1 MDGLAAEWPGL
12 PLIGCTTDGEVS
24 SEQGYTEDSLLLVLF
39 VGVRGQV
46 GVGDALSV
54 DPEAATKA
62 ACEGLSGQLAIT
74 LPASMD
80 TNLGSVMRTLRES
93 LGCPLVGG
101 ASGDHRRF
109 ELIRQFAGTQVYQD
123 ALPVLTLQ
131 GDVEVGMGLG
141 CGWEP
146 VGTTYTVTGVE
157 GNVLTQLDGQPVL
170 EMLPSHAAMS
180 RAELG
185 EHPLAVFP
193 PGESSFFLRPVFAVD
208 LDAEVLA
215 FAAEIPMG
223 SRVRLT
229 RVVREGILQGADEA
243 AQAATQAL
251 PNAKAALVFTC
262 AARKWLMG
270 TRIEQE
276 AEQVPQPLHCE
287 STQSTGQGCV
297 LQLSTFRRSA
307 DSTSGHCTPMHG
319 LSQFAAPNTVRTK
332 TRLSA
337 RVIAAPDGRL
347 SDKRVMLVKLSKKKR
362 ISTTGSVRLP
372 ECSSDRDQRSG
383 SLRQSRNLAD
393 QPTSDHQR
401 QHARTSV

>member
-1 MDGLAAEWPGL
+1 MRVIQAQSSDIDTTDALAEILETARERLAGDVPGAALLFAGQDYVHQEVLDGLAAEWPGL
-12 PLIGCTTDGEVS
+12 PLIGCTTDGEIS

-46 GVGDALSV
+46 GVGDALSA

-80 TNLGSVMRTLRES
+80 TNLGPVMRALRES

-109 ELIRQFAGTQVYQD
+109 ELIHQFAGTQVYQD

-208 LDAEVLA
+208 LEAEVLA

-229 RVVREGILQGADEA
+229 RVVREGILQGAEEA

-276 AEQVPQPLHCE
+276 AEHL
-287 STQSTGQGCV
+287 
-297 LQLSTFRRSA
+297 RSA
-307 DSTSGHCTPMHG
+307 GVPFVGFYGFAEIGPLGSGTGVHNQTCVVVT
-319 LSQFAAPNTVRTK
+319 LS
-332 TRLSA
+332 
-337 RVIAAPDGRL
+337 
-347 SDKRVMLVKLSKKKR
+347 
-362 ISTTGSVRLP
+362 
-372 ECSSDRDQRSG
+372 
-383 SLRQSRNLAD
+383 
-393 QPTSDHQR
+393 
-401 QHARTSV
+401 